1 MSYPKQIKDIIYELL
16 QEPTLEKMR
25 EFLSSNTGEHN
36 SVDFKKEWIQGD
48 KLAKMMI
55 AIANS
60 GGGIIVFGVMEKKDG
75 SFDYDGLPQ
84 LQDKATISNEV
95 KNYLSSDLKYD
106 IYDFSYD
113 ASEYEALQGRK
124 YQMMVVEDTPQH
136 IPFMSKKDGANI
148 KSTEIYVRRGT
159 SCEVA
164 NHEEITAIINRRVN
178 YIHPLTGEPL
188 QLDEHLKQLK
198 ILYKQIEKE
207 KVYYKNGITTG
218 FATMLADLISPL
230 VKGERV
236 AEPNPLYPEET
247 YEEFISRLITS
258 KKNKIER
265 VLDLY

>member
-1 MSYPKQIKDIIYELL
+1 MSYPKQIKDNIYKLL
-16 QEPTLEKMR
+16 QEPTLERMR

-36 SVDFKKEWIQGD
+36 SIDFKQEWIQGD
-48 KLAKMMI
+48 KLAKMML

-60 GGGIIVFGVMEKKDG
+60 EGGIIVFGVVEKDDG
-75 SFDYDGLPQ
+75 SFEYEGLPQ
-84 LQDKATISNEV
+84 IQDKATISNEI
-95 KNYLSSDLKYD
+95 KNYISSDLRYE

-124 YQMMVVEDTPQH
+124 YQMMVIEDTPQH
-136 IPFMSKKDGANI
+136 IPFMSKKEGANI
-148 KSTEIYVRRGT
+148 KTNEIYVRRGT

-164 NHEEITAIINRRVN
+164 NHEEITAIINRRIN

-188 QLDEHLKQLK
+188 QLAEHLLQLK
-198 ILYKQIEKE
+198 VLYEGIDKE

-218 FATMLADLISPL
+218 FASMISSVLSPL
-230 VKGERV
+230 IKGERI
-236 AEPNPLYPEET
+236 AEPNPLYPDET
-247 YEEFISRLITS
+247 YEEFISRLIVA